1 MESVSYPIKITG
13 NTKVICIIDS
23 GQIDTQRLVPHGD
36 GTVIF
41 PDGSS
46 KVQYKGEWMNG
57 QIYGKGIMTWRDGS
71 TYNGHY
77 INGKKEGYGKF
88 VFVSQNYY
96 EGYWQQGKQ
105 EGLGTLFSKNGE
117 EQKKG
122 IWKDGKF

>member
-1 MESVSYPIKITG
+1 
-13 NTKVICIIDS
+13 
-23 GQIDTQRLVPHGD
+23 
-36 GTVIF
+36 
-41 PDGSS
+41 
-46 KVQYKGEWMNG
+46 MNG